1 MECGDPAAESS
12 EVEKLAWLL
21 PLRVPLPNGV
31 FPSKK
36 VTNPVGVVPLTVAV
50 NMTVSPSVMVA
61 WSGDRLV
68 VVAVGGC
75 ARTNSGA

>member
-21 PLRVPLPNGV
+21 PLSFPLPNGV

-36 VTNPVGVVPLTVAV
+36 VTIPVGVVPLTVAV
-50 NMTVSPSVMVA
+50 KVTVSPSVMVA
-61 WSGDRLV
+61 WSGDTLV
-68 VVAVGGC
+68 VLVVGGC
-75 ARTNSGA
+75 M